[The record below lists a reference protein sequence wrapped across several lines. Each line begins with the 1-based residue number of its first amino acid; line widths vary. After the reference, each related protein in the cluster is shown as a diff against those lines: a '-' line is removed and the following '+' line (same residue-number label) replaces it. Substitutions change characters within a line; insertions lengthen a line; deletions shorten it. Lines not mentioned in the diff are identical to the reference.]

1 MSLEIEV
8 VALVLAAALLH
19 ACWNALVKTGG
30 DRLMTLAVVNGAA
43 AFAGALALPFVGSPE
58 PGSWPN
64 LTASVVL
71 HAAYYFFLV
80 QQYRV
85 GDLSHVYP
93 LARGLSPLM
102 IAGAAALFAGELLA
116 PLAWLGVCVASL
128 GIVSLAFEGGPPWRR
143 DPRPVLF
150 ATGTAVCIAAYSVV
164 DGLGARVAGNAFAYI
179 AWLHLLNGAPT
190 AMWAC
195 IARRG
200 RARAALKAEF
210 AKGAAGGV
218 LQALAYGAAVWAMS
232 VTAMGAVSTLR
243 ETSVI
248 FAAAIGAL
256 VLGERFGGRRIAASA
271 LVAVGVIV
279 LNAAG

>member
-8 VALVLAAALLH
+8 VALVLAAAFLH
-19 ACWNALVKTGG
+19 ACWNACVKVGG
-30 DRLMTLAVVNGAA
+30 DRLATLAVVNGAA
-43 AFAGALALPFVGSPE
+43 ALIGALALPFVGSPA

-64 LTASVVL
+64 LAASVVL

-102 IAGAAALFAGELLA
+102 IAGAAALFAGESLA
-116 PLAWLGVCVASL
+116 PLAWLGVCIASL

-164 DGLGARVAGNAFAYI
+164 DGLGARAAGSAFAYV
-179 AWLHLLNGAPT
+179 AWLHLLNGVPT
-190 AMWAC
+190 AVWAC

-200 RARAALKAEF
+200 RARAAFRAEF
-210 AKGAAGGV
+210 AKGVTGGA
-218 LQALAYGAAVWAMS
+218 LQAVAYGVAVWAMS
-232 VTAMGAVSTLR
+232 VTALGAVSTLR

-256 VLGERFGGRRIAASA
+256 ALGERFGGRRIAAAA

>member
-8 VALVLAAALLH
+8 VVLVLAAAFLH
-19 ACWNALVKTGG
+19 ACWNACVKVGG
-30 DRLMTLAVVNGAA
+30 DRLATLAVVNGAA
-43 AFAGALALPFVGSPE
+43 ALIGALALPFVGNPE

-64 LTASVVL
+64 LAASVVL

-93 LARGLSPLM
+93 LARGLSPLL
-102 IAGAAALFAGELLA
+102 IAGAAALFAGESLA
-116 PLAWLGVCVASL
+116 PLAWLGICVASL

-164 DGLGARVAGNAFAYI
+164 DGLGARAAGSAFAYV
-179 AWLHLLNGAPT
+179 AWLHLLNGVPT
-190 AMWAC
+190 TAWAC

-210 AKGAAGGV
+210 AKGVTGGA
-218 LQALAYGAAVWAMS
+218 LQAVAYGAAVWAMS
-232 VTAMGAVSTLR
+232 VTALGAVSTLR

-256 VLGERFGGRRIAASA
+256 ALGERFGGRRIAAAA
-271 LVAVGVIV
+271 LVAAGVIV

>member
-8 VALVLAAALLH
+8 VALVLAAAFLH
-19 ACWNALVKTGG
+19 ACWNACVKVGG
-30 DRLMTLAVVNGAA
+30 DRLATLAVVNGAA
-43 AFAGALALPFVGSPE
+43 ALIGALALPFVGNPE
-58 PGSWPN
+58 PESWPN
-64 LTASVVL
+64 LAASVVL

-93 LARGLSPLM
+93 LARGLSPLL
-102 IAGAAALFAGELLA
+102 IAGAAALFAGESLA
-116 PLAWLGVCVASL
+116 PLAWLGICVASL

-164 DGLGARVAGNAFAYI
+164 DGLGARAAGSAFAYV
-179 AWLHLLNGAPT
+179 AWLHLLNGVPT
-190 AMWAC
+190 TAWAC

-210 AKGAAGGV
+210 AKGVTGGA
-218 LQALAYGAAVWAMS
+218 LQAVAYGAAVWAMS
-232 VTAMGAVSTLR
+232 VTALGAVSTLR

-256 VLGERFGGRRIAASA
+256 ALGERFGGRRIAAAA
-271 LVAVGVIV
+271 LVAAGVIV

>member
-8 VALVLAAALLH
+8 VALVLAAAFLH
-19 ACWNALVKTGG
+19 ACWNACVKVGG
-30 DRLMTLAVVNGAA
+30 DRLATLAVVNGAA
-43 AFAGALALPFVGSPE
+43 ALIGALALPFVGNPE
-58 PGSWPN
+58 PESWPN
-64 LTASVVL
+64 LAASVVL

-102 IAGAAALFAGELLA
+102 IAGAAALFAGESLA
-116 PLAWLGVCVASL
+116 PLAWLGICVASL

-164 DGLGARVAGNAFAYI
+164 DGLGARAAGSALAYV
-179 AWLHLLNGAPT
+179 AWLHLLNGVPT
-190 AMWAC
+190 AAWAC

-200 RARAALKAEF
+200 RARAALRAEF
-210 AKGAAGGV
+210 AKGVTGGA
-218 LQALAYGAAVWAMS
+218 LQAVAYGAAVWAMS
-232 VTAMGAVSTLR
+232 VTALGAVSTLR

-256 VLGERFGGRRIAASA
+256 ALGERFGGRRIAAAA